1 MTNAPKQRHYSAPQD
16 IIESISRFRLGPLSL
31 AATLD
36 RLWAEIH
43 DLPEAL
49 SGIVGDLEDQWSEIE
64 AVYALAAEA
73 EQPRL
78 DPGQASDVH
87 ASMDAIIAIME
98 RAL

>member
-1 MTNAPKQRHYSAPQD
+1 MTKAPDQRRYSAPQD
-16 IIESISRFRLGPLSL
+16 IIESISRFRLGEISL

-36 RLWAEIH
+36 HLWEDIH

-49 SGIVGDLEDQWSEIE
+49 SGGVGDLEDQWTEIE

-73 EQPRL
+73 EQPML
-78 DPGQASDVH
+78 DPGQARDVH